1 MAHDDRYN
9 GLVLGKYVVEG
20 SSVTFYWKRGCFG
33 DWKMKP
39 TVSGDTITWSDAEAL
54 APHASDEDK
63 KITEVFN
70 GVPWTRAEEQRVV
83 RSHRNAEVE
92 RDPHGLGFRLEHPQQ
107 AKRLGAPPRRC
118 ALPKAGEGVLARRRW
133 A

>member
-1 MAHDDRYN
+1 MESGRHTAVIRDGNFSDSWRTTT
-9 GLVLGKYVVEG
+9 GTTGSCSGKYVVEG

-54 APHASDEDK
+54 APHASDEDQ

-70 GVPWTRAEEQRVV
+70 GVPWTRAE
-83 RSHRNAEVE
+83 
-92 RDPHGLGFRLEHPQQ
+92 G
-107 AKRLGAPPRRC
+107 
-118 ALPKAGEGVLARRRW
+118 
-133 A
+133 